1 MVDIGRYNF
10 FSISKITSGH
20 WTFVREL
27 FKPWMYHGFNVIKMD
42 IPELIRKEGLRRGLS
57 HRTIRTYRQ
66 CVRKFF
72 SWCRKEPNE
81 IKKADIKSYLDLMI
95 EKGACGNTIN
105 VNLNALKFFYG
116 NVLNKRLIINIRYSK
131 TPKALPI
138 VLTKEEVAMLINSI
152 SNPKHK
158 LMTKLMYSA
167 GLRVSE
173 LVNLKLENLDIKNGY
188 GWVRHGKGNKDRM
201 FVIAESI
208 KEELALYIS
217 KDCASPD
224 SYIFRGFNGH
234 LTTASVRS
242 VIKNA
247 RKNARLSKHAH
258 PHTLRHSFSTH
269 LIENGSSVAE
279 VQSLLGHSSA
289 ETTMVYLHIAS
300 PKMIGTKSPIDSLP
314 II

>member
-1 MVDIGRYNF
+1 M
-10 FSISKITSGH
+10 H
-20 WTFVREL
+20 
-27 FKPWMYHGFNVIKMD
+27 HGFDVIKMD

-57 HRTIRTYRQ
+57 HKTIRTYRY

-72 SWCRKEPNE
+72 NWCSKEPNE
-81 IKKADIKSYLDLMI
+81 IKKGDIKSYLDRMI

-116 NVLNKRLIINIRYSK
+116 NILNRRLMINIRYSK

-138 VLTKEEVAMLINSI
+138 VLTKEETAILINSI

-158 LMTKLMYSA
+158 LMAKLMYSA

-173 LVNLKLENLDIKNGY
+173 LVHLKPEHLEIENGY

-201 FVIAESI
+201 FIIAESI
-208 KEELALYIS
+208 REELASYIS
-217 KDCASPD
+217 KECASSN
-224 SYIFRGFNGH
+224 SYIFRGFSGH

-242 VIKNA
+242 IIKNA
-247 RKNARLSKHAH
+247 VKNSKISKHAH

-289 ETTMVYLHIAS
+289 ETTMVYFHIAS

-314 II
+314 VT

>member
-1 MVDIGRYNF
+1 
-10 FSISKITSGH
+10 
-20 WTFVREL
+20 
-27 FKPWMYHGFNVIKMD
+27 MD
-42 IPELIRKEGLRRGLS
+42 ISELIRKEGLRRGLS
-57 HRTIRTYRQ
+57 HKTIRTYRY

-72 SWCRKEPNE
+72 NQCRKEPNQ

-116 NVLNKRLIINIRYSK
+116 SVLNKRLMINIRYSK
-131 TPKALPI
+131 TPKTLPI

-158 LMTKLMYSA
+158 LMAKLMYSA

-173 LVNLKLENLDIKNGY
+173 LVHLKPEHLEIEDGY

-201 FVIAESI
+201 FIIAESI
-208 KEELALYIS
+208 KEELASYIS
-217 KDCASPD
+217 KECVSPD

-247 RKNARLSKHAH
+247 RKNTKLSKHAH

-269 LIENGSSVAE
+269 LIENGSNVAE

-300 PKMIGTKSPIDSLP
+300 PKMIGTKSPIDSLL
-314 II
+314 IS